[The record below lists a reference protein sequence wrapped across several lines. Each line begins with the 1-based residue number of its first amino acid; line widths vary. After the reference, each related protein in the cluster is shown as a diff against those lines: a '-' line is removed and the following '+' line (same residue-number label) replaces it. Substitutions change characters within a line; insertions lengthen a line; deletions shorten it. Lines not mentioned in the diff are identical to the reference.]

1 MNLNLFFELVRS
13 FRQCKDVARKKRYS
27 VFSYLLSV
35 VNICKRLQTEN
46 IFSIFVE
53 NQYYMPNT
61 INKVELRNL
70 HIEDY
75 KELKKSMI
83 EAYPEMV
90 DSYWKEDHIEKL
102 LELFPEGQLVIVADG
117 VVVGSALSIL
127 VTEDFAFK
135 TKTYKSITGNYTF
148 STHNPDGE
156 VLYGIDVFINPNYRG
171 LRLGRR
177 LYDSRKE
184 LCEQLNL
191 KSIIFAGRIP
201 NYGKYANEIN
211 PKQYIEKV
219 KRKEIYDPVLSFQLS
234 NDFHEVRV
242 LKNYLEDDKES
253 QEYAVLLEWNNI
265 YYEDNPKLINAEK
278 SIVRLGL
285 IQWQMRSLG
294 NLEALF
300 EQAEFFVDA
309 VSGYGS
315 DFALFPELFTAPL
328 MADYNHLTE
337 AEAIKE
343 LAKYTDA
350 IRKKMQE
357 FAISYNINIITGS
370 MPYLED
376 GHVFNVGFL
385 CRRDGTHEMYR
396 KIHITPNEIFHWGI
410 TGGDTIQTFDTDCGK
425 IGIVICYD
433 VEFPEL
439 SRLMADDGMNILFV
453 PFLTDTQNG
462 YTRVKHCAQARA
474 IENEC
479 YVAIA
484 GCVGN
489 LPKVNNMDI
498 QYAQAAVFTPSD
510 FAFPSNGIK
519 AEATPNTEMT
529 LIVDVDIDLLKELH
543 EHGSVRTMK
552 DRRHDLYQLK
562 KMK

>member
-1 MNLNLFFELVRS
+1 MPS
-13 FRQCKDVARKKRYS
+13 SIKKVA
-27 VFSYLLSV
+27 
-35 VNICKRLQTEN
+35 
-46 IFSIFVE
+46 
-53 NQYYMPNT
+53 
-61 INKVELRNL
+61 LRNL
-70 HIEDY
+70 QIEDY

-83 EAYPEMV
+83 ESYPEMAG
-90 DSYWKEDHIEKL
+90 SYWKEDDIKKL
-102 LELFPEGQLVIVADG
+102 LKVFPEGQLVIVADG

-127 VTEDFAFK
+127 VTENFAFK
-135 TKTYKSITGNYTF
+135 TKTYKDITGNYTF
-148 STHNPDGE
+148 STHNEFGD

-177 LYDSRKE
+177 LYDARKE

-191 KSIIFAGRIP
+191 RSIIFAGRIP
-201 NYGKYANEIN
+201 SYGKYANEIT
-211 PKQYIEKV
+211 PKVYIEKV
-219 KRKEIYDPVLSFQLS
+219 KKKEVYDPVLSFQLS

-242 LKNYLEDDKES
+242 LKNYLAGDSES
-253 QEYAVLLEWNNI
+253 LEYAVLLEWNNI
-265 YYEDNPKLINAEK
+265 YYEDNKKLINVDK
-278 SIVRLGL
+278 SVVRLGL
-285 IQWQMRSLG
+285 IQWQMRSLN
-294 NLEALF
+294 NLDALF
-300 EQAEFFVDA
+300 EQAEFFIDA

-328 MADYNHLTE
+328 MADYNHLSE

-343 LAKYTDA
+343 LAKHTDA
-350 IRKKMQE
+350 IREKFQKY
-357 FAISYNINIITGS
+357 AISYNINIISGS
-370 MPYLED
+370 MPYLEG

-385 CRRDGTHEMYR
+385 CRRDGTYEMYR
-396 KIHITPNEIFHWGI
+396 KIHITPNEVFHWGM
-410 TGGDTIQTFDTDCGK
+410 TGGDIIQTFDSDCGK

-439 SRLMADDGMNILFV
+439 SRLMANEGMNILFV

-529 LIVDVDIDLLKELH
+529 LIVDVDINLLKELH
-543 EHGSVRTMK
+543 EHGSVNTMK
-552 DRRHDLYQLK
+552 DRRHDLYSLK
-562 KMK
+562 KLK